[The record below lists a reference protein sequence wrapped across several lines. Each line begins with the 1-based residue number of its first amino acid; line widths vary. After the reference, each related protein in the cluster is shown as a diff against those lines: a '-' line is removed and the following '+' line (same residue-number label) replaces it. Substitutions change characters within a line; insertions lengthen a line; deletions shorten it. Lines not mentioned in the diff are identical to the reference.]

1 MNLKIFKCYIFFCRT
16 MGLIPHGKDLKDL
29 KYTTYGS
36 VRIMGGVKWIKIDTS
51 MFEDERIKLIDAMV
65 DKDIIHYVW
74 IRLLL
79 QAGKTNADGLIYL
92 SEDMPYSNEMLSTIF
107 NRPLD
112 TINYAIKVLSSLG
125 MIEIDE
131 KNVIKIVNWD
141 KHQNVEGMERVREL
155 GKKRSERFRTKK
167 KKVQD
172 DNENDGISDENII
185 DNLGNVTKNENNVT
199 VTEQIESEKENKNEI
214 KNEKE
219 SDTPIAEN
227 MKDNKQPNS
236 DFINNSFNEDNNIC
250 DEAVSLLKYY
260 ESITGRINGL
270 NIGTL
275 KLAIEQH
282 GSINVKKAVTR
293 AIEVNKCDMKY
304 INGILKN
311 WRIEGYP
318 KEEEVKN
325 SGRKFSY
332 KSSGRTD
339 KNEFAGFKPK
349 KPRTLTEEE
358 RRKVEETLI

>member
-1 MNLKIFKCYIFFCRT
+1 
-16 MGLIPHGKDLKDL
+16 
-29 KYTTYGS
+29 
-36 VRIMGGVKWIKIDTS
+36 MGGVKWIKIDTG
-51 MFEDERIKLIDAMV
+51 MFEDERIKLIDAM
-65 DKDIIHYVW
+65 DNKDIIHYVW

-79 QAGKTNADGLIYL
+79 QAGKTNADGFIYL

-107 NRPLD
+107 NRSLD
-112 TINYAIKVLSSLG
+112 NISYAIKVLSSLG

-155 GKKRSERFRTKK
+155 GKKRAERFRTKK

-172 DNENDGISDENII
+172 DNENDGILDEDII
-185 DNLGNVTKNENNVT
+185 NNLGNVTKNENNVI
-199 VTEQIESEKENKNEI
+199 VTEQIENEKENKNKNEI
-214 KNEKE
+214 KKEKE

-236 DFINNSFNEDNNIC
+236 D
-250 DEAVSLLKYY
+250 EAASLLKYY

-304 INGILKN
+304 INGILKT

-318 KEEEVKN
+318 KEEGVKN
-325 SGRKFSY
+325 SGRKSSY
-332 KSSGRTD
+332 KSSGRAD

-358 RRKVEETLI
+358 RRKVEENLI

>member
-1 MNLKIFKCYIFFCRT
+1 
-16 MGLIPHGKDLKDL
+16 
-29 KYTTYGS
+29 
-36 VRIMGGVKWIKIDTS
+36 MGGVKWIKIDTG
-51 MFEDERIKLIDAMV
+51 MFEDERIKLIDAMA

-74 IRLLL
+74 VRLLL
-79 QAGKTNADGLIYL
+79 QAGKTNADGFIYL

-107 NRPLD
+107 NRSLD
-112 TINYAIKVLSSLG
+112 NINYAIKVLSSLG

-155 GKKRSERFRTKK
+155 GKKRAERFRTKK
-167 KKVQD
+167 KKAQD
-172 DNENDGISDENII
+172 DNENDGISDEDII
-185 DNLGNVTKNENNVT
+185 NNLGNVTKNENNVT
-199 VTEQIESEKENKNEI
+199 VTEQIESEKENKTEI

-227 MKDNKQPNS
+227 MKDNKQPDS
-236 DFINNSFNEDNNIC
+236 DSINNSFNEDKNIC

-318 KEEEVKN
+318 KEEGGKN
-325 SGRKFSY
+325 SGRKSSY
-332 KSSGRTD
+332 KSSGRAD